1 MIVELFQEYQAGA
14 KRTRVPNNT
23 NITVRHAVFYYCDA
37 DDL

>member
-14 KRTRVPNNT
+14 KRTRVPN
-23 NITVRHAVFYYCDA
+23 ITVRHAVFYYCDA